1 MNTKKLWIFGDS
13 FAWGSGT
20 WFNEPYY
27 SAYPE
32 KVSLRYDQIIAD
44 RLNLKICN
52 KGIPGA
58 SNQEIF
64 LHFCANLP
72 FIKPRDVVLCFLTAS
87 SRAPFIYEMGAN
99 PRTGPQLRT
108 GTHSVHTLTDTKY
121 NLDEHLDETIREAYL
136 KYITYVKGTE
146 QYDSYEQWKYNLYYT
161 NILSTRSV
169 SGLVINWDFTN
180 GCETIHDC
188 TSGKMKDNHLSWDGH
203 LGFANKILNS
213 IEKGKFIGLDL
224 DVNYFMEELYKDYYE
239 NDVPN
244 S

>member
-1 MNTKKLWIFGDS
+1 MSTKKLWIFGDS

-20 WFNEPYY
+20 WDIEPYY
-27 SAYPE
+27 TAYPE

-87 SRAPFIYEMGAN
+87 SRAPFIYIMGDN
-99 PRTGPQLRT
+99 PETGPQLRT
-108 GTHSVHTLTDTKY
+108 GTHSIHTLTDTEY
-121 NLDEHLDETIREAYL
+121 NLDQHLNEYTREAYL

-146 QYDSYEQWKYNLYYT
+146 LHDSYEQWKFNLFYS
-161 NILSTRSV
+161 NILSSRNVT
-169 SGLVINWDFTN
+169 GLVVDWSMLNSF
-180 GCETIHDC
+180 ETITEC
-188 TSGKMKDNHLSWDGH
+188 TSGAMEDGHLSWKGH
-203 LGFANKILNS
+203 AGFGNSLLNRIS
-213 IEKGKFIGLDL
+213 GGKFIGLDL
-224 DVNYFMEELYKDYYE
+224 DVNYYMDELYTDYYE
-239 NDVPN
+239 KDVPN